1 MRITELIPESAW
13 VVDQLLSAEECESIM
28 DRAMEAGIVSSR
40 AAGDIRYRNAAA
52 IHFFDPELARQ
63 LYERIRCHLPEQIV
77 VDENTS
83 NDGLRHSK
91 DNFLG
96 TWRPCG
102 VNERFLVSRYDAL
115 GHFGPH
121 RDTGVVHDDNHRSLI
136 TLAAYLTDRPTGY
149 GGATRFIRD
158 DLDLFSREDGLIT
171 ILKKLCVIQSK
182 RTKRANQYCF
192 YMTLCMM
199 ESLSKKGRRQN
210 GYLEQMSSSS
220 ATRKL
225 REARRALEQ
234 AEEFETQGA
243 IQDAIR
249 CYSKAYRLDPS
260 LEHP

>member
-171 ILKKLCVIQSK
+171 TPEEAVRHRVEADKAGKSVLFLHDLMHDGEPLKEGSPPKWLF
-182 RTKRANQYCF
+182 RTDVVFERDAETTGSPKSVG
-192 YMTLCMM
+192 T
-199 ESLSKKGRRQN
+199 GRRV
-210 GYLEQMSSSS
+210 
-220 ATRKL
+220 
-225 REARRALEQ
+225 
-234 AEEFETQGA
+234 
-243 IQDAIR
+243 
-249 CYSKAYRLDPS
+249 
-260 LEHP
+260 